1 MRVEHMRE
9 FVAIR
14 DEGNFSRAARS
25 LFMTQPALS
34 RHVQEMERELGVRL
48 FDRSRHSVTLTE
60 AGERAYKAFRQV
72 IRTYDRL
79 TDDIAGYKAGLT
91 GRLRIG
97 MLYYTIRQDFG
108 DSFDRFAEEYPNV
121 ELRRFSWQPQEI
133 YEALAEERVDIG
145 VLPRASYPD
154 APYLVFQDILTGGME
169 VMVLSTHRLADKG
182 SVTLDDL
189 RGELF
194 IQLRDDPY
202 TNLCYNE
209 ALERCG
215 FVQERCVMTDNVD
228 TVSFE
233 MHRSGAVYIK
243 ARGFEIA
250 GCGPEVVALPIEEPG
265 PVVRKSFAWRA
276 DNENPLVPLFLEM
289 ARQ

>member
-1 MRVEHMRE
+1 MRVQHMRE
-9 FVAIR
+9 FVAIH

-25 LFMTQPALS
+25 LYMTQPALS
-34 RHVQEMERELGVRL
+34 RHVKEMERELGVRL
-48 FDRSRHSVTLTE
+48 IDRDKHSVRLTE
-60 AGERAYKAFRQV
+60 QGMSAYKSFRR
-72 IRTYDRL
+72 ILRTYDAL
-79 TDDIAGYKAGLT
+79 EQEIAGFKLGMT
-91 GRLRIG
+91 GTLRLG

-108 DSFDRFAEEYPNV
+108 DTFDRFAEEYPNV
-121 ELRRFSWQPQEI
+121 ELKRFSWQPQEI

-154 APYLVFQDILTGGME
+154 APYLAFQDIVSGGME
-169 VMVLSTHRLADKG
+169 VMVLATHRLAGSG

-189 RGELF
+189 RGELA

-202 TNLCYNE
+202 TNLSYNE
-209 ALERCG
+209 ALGRCG
-215 FVQERCVMTDNVD
+215 FVQERCVVTDNVD
-228 TVSFE
+228 TVPFE
-233 MHRSGAVYIK
+233 MRRSGAVYLK

-250 GCGPEVVALPIEEPG
+250 GCGPEVVTLPIEEPG
-265 PVVRKSFAWRA
+265 LVTRKSFAWRT

>member
-79 TDDIAGYKAGLT
+79 TDDIAGYKAGLS

-97 MLYYTIRQDFG
+97 MLYYTIRQDYG
-108 DSFDRFAEEYPNV
+108 DTMERFSAEYPGV
-121 ELRRFSWQPQEI
+121 ELRQ
-133 YEALAEERVDIG
+133 
-145 VLPRASYPD
+145 
-154 APYLVFQDILTGGME
+154 
-169 VMVLSTHRLADKG
+169 
-182 SVTLDDL
+182 
-189 RGELF
+189 
-194 IQLRDDPY
+194 
-202 TNLCYNE
+202 
-209 ALERCG
+209 
-215 FVQERCVMTDNVD
+215 
-228 TVSFE
+228 
-233 MHRSGAVYIK
+233 
-243 ARGFEIA
+243 
-250 GCGPEVVALPIEEPG
+250 IE
-265 PVVRKSFAWRA
+265 
-276 DNENPLVPLFLEM
+276 
-289 ARQ
+289 ARQQSPDHPILWSSDESYYLKFYIFQVVEE